1 MIYGVGTDIVEI
13 NRIEQIIA
21 KNKDAFARRIL
32 TEHERDLFENRGAN
46 PKFLAKRFA
55 AKEAFAKALGT
66 GIGAVVSF
74 VDIMI
79 KNDEAGKPFIIPSEK
94 LRLKLIELGIK
105 KAHLTLSDESH
116 YAVAFVVLE
125 REMGADIS
133 SQGLSSF

>member
-13 NRIEQIIA
+13 KRIKQIIA

-94 LRLKLIELGIK
+94 LRLKLVELGIK

-125 REMGADIS
+125 REMGAYAS
-133 SQGLSSF
+133 SGGLGSF